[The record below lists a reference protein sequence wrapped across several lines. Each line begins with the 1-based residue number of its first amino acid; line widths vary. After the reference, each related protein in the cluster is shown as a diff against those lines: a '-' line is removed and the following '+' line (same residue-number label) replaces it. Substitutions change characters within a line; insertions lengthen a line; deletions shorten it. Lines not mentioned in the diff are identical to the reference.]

1 MILSIW
7 KSQGIYFLSKNLEC
21 NHGFCTHWLQDFV
34 TGLSILLRGT
44 LREKLEWT
52 FHLYD
57 INRDGYINRE
67 VRLWFMSYQSSLA
80 CQVKL
85 FLNLLDLFH
94 TSIWKG
100 TMGAVPNILGRW
112 LDKPPVCLIQS
123 RRSRI
128 FFTADE
134 PVWWCRRSFLCSSI
148 NLPTGSYYPA
158 TAAASALISS
168 VAADLAETVPASSSF
183 YFLLPSKVVWTS
195 LFAMIQMR
203 CKISGLTLDIRM
215 HQSDFRLGTLLH
227 REIRKVATPSNL
239 SNLCTGNDWDC
250 EGNLRHDGEVHLPC
264 AKGGRPATACGCLL
278 SGSCLTGARSSVPVW
293 NIGYLFTNCIFL
305 TSENG

>member
-21 NHGFCTHWLQDFV
+21 NHGFCPHWLQDFV

-80 CQVKL
+80 CQLKL

-112 LDKPPVCLIQS
+112 LDKTSSLSHSEQKVQN
-123 RRSRI
+123 
-128 FFTADE
+128 FFYC
-134 PVWWCRRSFLCSSI
+134 WWASLMAQEKLLCSSI
-148 NLPTGSYYPA
+148 NLPTGSYCPA
-158 TAAASALISS
+158 TAPASALISS
-168 VAADLAETVPASSSF
+168 VAADLAVTVPASSFF
-183 YFLLPSKVVWTS
+183 YFLLPSKAVWTS

-203 CKISGLTLDIRM
+203 WKISGLTLDIRM

-293 NIGYLFTNCIFL
+293 NIGSLFTNCIFSA
-305 TSENG
+305 SENG

>member
-7 KSQGIYFLSKNLEC
+7 NSQGIYFLSKNSCAEPHLEC
-21 NHGFCTHWLQDFV
+21 NHDFCPHCLQDFV

-100 TMGAVPNILGRW
+100 ASRVRFRTMGGVPNILGRW
-112 LDKPPVCLIQS
+112 LDKPPVCRIQS

-134 PVWWCRRSFLCSSI
+134 PVWWRIRSFF
-148 NLPTGSYYPA
+148 
-158 TAAASALISS
+158 AL
-168 VAADLAETVPASSSF
+168 
-183 YFLLPSKVVWTS
+183 
-195 LFAMIQMR
+195 R
-203 CKISGLTLDIRM
+203 
-215 HQSDFRLGTLLH
+215 
-227 REIRKVATPSNL
+227 
-239 SNLCTGNDWDC
+239 
-250 EGNLRHDGEVHLPC
+250 
-264 AKGGRPATACGCLL
+264 
-278 SGSCLTGARSSVPVW
+278 
-293 NIGYLFTNCIFL
+293 
-305 TSENG
+305 

>member
-7 KSQGIYFLSKNLEC
+7 KSQGIYFLSRNLEC
-21 NHGFCTHWLQDFV
+21 NHGFCPHWLQDFV

-67 VRLWFMSYQSSLA
+67 VRLCFMSYQSSLA
-80 CQVKL
+80 CQVRL
-85 FLNLLDLFH
+85 FLNLLDLCH

-100 TMGAVPNILGRW
+100 TAPIVPFQTYLAGDW
-112 LDKPPVCLIQS
+112 
-123 RRSRI
+123 
-128 FFTADE
+128 T
-134 PVWWCRRSFLCSSI
+134 
-148 NLPTGSYYPA
+148 NLQ
-158 TAAASALISS
+158 S
-168 VAADLAETVPASSSF
+168 VAFRAEGPEF
-183 YFLLPSKVVWTS
+183 FLLLMSQFDGAGEASLLFDKFANWFLLSSYCCSIRANLFSSCWPCCNSPSFFFFLFPVAFQGS

-203 CKISGLTLDIRM
+203 WKISGLTLDIRM

-227 REIRKVATPSNL
+227 REITKVATPSNL

-278 SGSCLTGARSSVPVW
+278 PGWCLTGARSSVPVW
-293 NIGYLFTNCIFL
+293 NIGSLFTNCIFL
-305 TSENG
+305 ASENG